1 MEKHL
6 KFEGIEISGTIN
18 DFIEQLVGKG
28 YVLETEPFG
37 EGFKMASMR
46 GAYEDYDGLCLV
58 TISTNSDEVVNNI
71 IVQGED
77 HYSVDNVLDD
87 FEYFKT
93 KAETYGFELNNE
105 LNDYFDEDDID
116 ALRAGNL
123 SKSVYYQRDS
133 DMSKIMVTIQANDN
147 DDTFHAALVLF
158 DGINAENTKKAIKRL
173 DDFLS
178 IREENLAQLKS
189 EHLIF
194 CGIEMDGAIE
204 DFVEELEGKGFHI
217 DNEPQWIEDSE
228 IACMHGP
235 FLGEPCK
242 LLLCSNTSGDIM
254 RVIVDRR
261 ERKSFDS
268 VKDEFYKLLNTYKK
282 KYGEP
287 TELEE
292 ELIDMSNPIH
302 AIKIGKGR
310 LGAFFRGGD
319 NGSSV
324 SLLVSVDEDSHYPH
338 ITISYADGINQ
349 NVDVEG
355 DENTMDSNLDDIDMD
370 DYYDDI

>member
-46 GAYEDYDGLCLV
+46 GAYEDYDGICQVSIL
-58 TISTNSDEVVNNI
+58 TNSDEVVYNI
-71 IVQGED
+71 TVQGED
-77 HYSVDNVLDD
+77 YYSVDNVLND

-93 KAETYGFELNNE
+93 KAETYGFELYNE
-105 LNDYFDEDDID
+105 LNDYFDEEDID
-116 ALRAGNL
+116 ALRVGNIN
-123 SKSVYYQRDS
+123 KSVYYKRES
-133 DMSKIMVTIQANDN
+133 DMSAIMVTVQASEN
-147 DDTFHAALVLF
+147 DDTFHAALALI
-158 DGINAENTKKAIKRL
+158 DGINAENTIKRL
-173 DDFLS
+173 KDSLS
-178 IREENLAQLKS
+178 IREESLAQQKS

-194 CGIEMDGAIE
+194 CGIEIDGAIE
-204 DFVEELEGKGFHI
+204 DFVEELEEKGFYT
-217 DNEPQWIEDSE
+217 DNEPQWIDDSE

-242 LLLCSNTSGDIM
+242 LLLCSNTAGDIM
-254 RVIVDRR
+254 RIFVYRR
-261 ERKSFDS
+261 DRKSFDS
-268 VKDEFYKLLNTYKK
+268 VKDEFYKLLDIYKK

-302 AIKIGKGR
+302 AIKNGKGR
-310 LGAFFRGGD
+310 LGAFFRVGD

-349 NVDVEG
+349 DVDVEE
-355 DENTMDSNLDDIDMD
+355 DENTMDSDLDDIDMD